1 MSNSDKAIIIFGSS
15 RTEGNTMA
23 LLKTIVNKRDVIIIN
38 LANKNISYYDYQHHN
53 SEDDFLPLIKTVVQ
67 YEKIIF
73 ASPVYWYS
81 FSAQMKTFI
90 DRLSDLLTVH
100 KDLGR
105 SLRNKKAYLVSSG
118 SELALPRCFE
128 EQFQLI
134 CEYLGMQYSGL
145 HYCSF
150 IKTTT
155 MSESQMQAA
164 KTFGQSM
171 FDL

>member
-1 MSNSDKAIIIFGSS
+1 MKEKSIIIFGSS
-15 RTEGNTMA
+15 RLDGNTMT
-23 LLKTIVNKRDVIIIN
+23 LLKTIIDSRSIEIIN
-38 LANKNISYYDYQHHN
+38 LMEKKIFYYDYEHKN
-53 SEDDFLPLIKTVVQ
+53 NDDDFLPIIKTILQ
-67 YEKIIF
+67 YQKIIF

-105 SLRNKKAYLVSSG
+105 LLRGKSTYLISNG
-118 SELALPRCFE
+118 SDDNCPKCFE

-134 CEYLGMQYSGL
+134 CEYLGMKYSGL

-150 IKTTT
+150 TELNT
-155 MSESQMQAA
+155 MSESQIQLA
-164 KTFGQSM
+164 KDFGHSI
-171 FDL
+171 FEL